1 MFEAMSVHFIP
12 TLAFALG
19 DLIHVMLAFARQ
31 LGYPGIF
38 LAMFLETIITPIPSE
53 AIMPFAGF
61 LAYTNGSGL
70 IGVLFVATLGA
81 LGSTLG
87 AFLLYLV
94 SLKAGR
100 FLFLKYGRYVFLS
113 ESKLRLAEVWFDKH
127 GEKAVFFG
135 RLGPLVRELISIPAG
150 LSRMKLKAF
159 LPYTFAGSF
168 IWSTLLAYLG
178 FKLGESWNRID
189 SISNIIEIASAG
201 VILIVIIYL
210 VSRGKPK

>member
-70 IGVLFVATLGA
+70 IGVLFVATLCLGFH
-81 LGSTLG
+81 LGSISPLPC
-87 AFLLYLV
+87 LP
-94 SLKAGR
+94 KGR
-100 FLFLKYGRYVFLS
+100 RA
-113 ESKLRLAEVWFDKH
+113 R
-127 GEKAVFFG
+127 
-135 RLGPLVRELISIPAG
+135 
-150 LSRMKLKAF
+150 
-159 LPYTFAGSF
+159 
-168 IWSTLLAYLG
+168 
-178 FKLGESWNRID
+178 
-189 SISNIIEIASAG
+189 
-201 VILIVIIYL
+201 
-210 VSRGKPK
+210 